1 MARRTVGIKDVA
13 AAAGVSVGTV
23 SNVLNHPELVTESTR
38 RRVRQ
43 AITALGFVPNASGR
57 QLREGRSRT
66 IAYVLLNASNPFF
79 TDVAKGV
86 EEVARAQGLALFLCN
101 SDGDAAREADYLE
114 LLLHHRMRGLLVS
127 PVADEAPALDLM
139 RHHHLPVVLIDRRA
153 GPHGCSVGVDDVEG
167 GTLAI
172 EHLHERGHDSIAFVG
187 GPLTAVHVADR
198 LQGARQAVEGSGRS
212 ADSLVVI
219 ETTALNAAEGRRAGE
234 ILVDLPAERRPTAAF
249 CANDLLA
256 LGLLQHMTGVAIAVP
271 GELAIIGYDDI
282 DFASSAAIPLSSIR
296 QPRDLL
302 GRTAAE
308 LLLAESDADDAHEHQ
323 HVLFHPQLV
332 VRASSADP
340 ARAGRASP

>member
-13 AAAGVSVGTV
+13 ASAGVSVGTV
-23 SNVLNHPELVTESTR
+23 SNVLNHPELVSDATH

-43 AITALGFVPNASGR
+43 AITTLGFVPDASGR

-101 SDGDAAREADYLE
+101 SDGDTAREADYLE
-114 LLLHHRMRGLLVS
+114 LLLHHRVRGLLVS

-172 EHLHERGHDSIAFVG
+172 QHLQEQGHELIAFIG
-187 GPLTAVHVADR
+187 GPVTAVHVADR
-198 LQGARQAVEGSGRS
+198 MKGAWQATEAAGRP

-219 ETTALNAAEGRRAGE
+219 ETAALNAAEGHRAGE
-234 ILVDLPAERRPTAAF
+234 ILAGLPRTRRPTAAF

-256 LGLLQHMTGVAIAVP
+256 LGLLQHMTGVGVQVP

-282 DFASSAAIPLSSIR
+282 DFACSAAVPLSSIR

-302 GRTAAE
+302 GHTAAE
-308 LLLAESDADDAHEHQ
+308 LLLAESEADDTHEHR
-323 HVLFHPQLV
+323 HVLFRPHLV
-332 VRASSADP
+332 VRASSSNP
-340 ARAGRASP
+340 PSEE

>member
-1 MARRTVGIKDVA
+1 VARRTVGIKDVA

-23 SNVLNHPELVTESTR
+23 SNVLNHPELVTDTTR

-114 LLLHHRMRGLLVS
+114 LLLHHRVRGLLVS

-172 EHLHERGHDSIAFVG
+172 DHLHEQGHDSIAFIG
-187 GPLTAVHVADR
+187 GPITAVHVADR
-198 LQGARQAVEGSGRS
+198 LEGARQAVEGSGRS

-234 ILVDLPAERRPTAAF
+234 TLVGLPAGRRPTAAF

-256 LGLLQHMTGVAIAVP
+256 LGLLQHMTGMAIAVP
-271 GELAIIGYDDI
+271 DELAIIGYDDI

-308 LLLAESDADDAHEHQ
+308 LLLVESEADDTHEHQ

-332 VRASSADP
+332 VRASSA
-340 ARAGRASP
+340 G